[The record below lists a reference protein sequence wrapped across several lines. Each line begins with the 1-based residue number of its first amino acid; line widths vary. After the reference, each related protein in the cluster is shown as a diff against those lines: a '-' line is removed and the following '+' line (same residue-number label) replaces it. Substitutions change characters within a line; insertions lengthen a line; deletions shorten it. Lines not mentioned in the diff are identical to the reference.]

1 MGVIYILTNPSFPEY
16 VKIGYADDLEKRLKQ
31 LNQSECM
38 PFAFRV
44 YAKYEVEKRLKD
56 LDLHALIDK
65 LNPELRSID
74 EFDGKPRI
82 REFYA
87 MTPEDA
93 YEILECIAKIS
104 GTEDKLYRMKPEG
117 HEILDEELAGEINDN
132 LRINNEIS
140 QNKKDRLEYWT
151 ALHEY
156 VKKYNKVNLHKEFTK
171 IRNPHTD
178 HWLTFSIGSKDYN
191 YNVLRL
197 KNKNLIEL
205 EVYFTDKELYDKVF
219 SYKDKI
225 EEETNLKFIWDDP
238 SCELKNKR
246 AKTQSE
252 QVDLMNQ
259 DDWESQFEWTLD
271 TLLYIK
277 KVFTKYIKM

>member
-1 MGVIYILTNPSFPEY
+1 MGVIYILTNPSFPDY
-16 VKIGYADDLEKRLKQ
+16 VKLGYADNLEKRLKQ

-44 YAKYEVEKRLKD
+44 YAKYEVEKRLRD

-117 HEILDEELAGEINDN
+117 HEILDEEIAKEIIDIKKP
-132 LRINNEIS
+132 LDEMS
-140 QNKKDRLEYWT
+140 QNGKNIMEYWT
-151 ALHEY
+151 AFHNYIDKNIELNFR
-156 VKKYNKVNLHKEFTK
+156 KQFTA
-171 IRNPHTD
+171 IRMPYPERWSTCS
-178 HWLTFSIGSKDYN
+178 LGTCDYH
-191 YNVLRL
+191 LEMIRH
-197 KNKNLIEL
+197 KNKNAISACIAC
-205 EVYFTDKELYDKVF
+205 TDEIFDRLFEYKEE
-219 SYKDKI
+219 I
-225 EEETNLKFIWDDP
+225 EEEYNIEYEWDKKDNRKTQYVKIFKDVPLLNKNDWDSQFKWLTENLLNLKHI
-238 SCELKNKR
+238 
-246 AKTQSE
+246 
-252 QVDLMNQ
+252 V
-259 DDWESQFEWTLD
+259 
-271 TLLYIK
+271 IK
-277 KVFTKYIKM
+277 YSKIEK